1 MLNKVIIIGNLCK
14 DPELRYTPQGMAV
27 CNLRLACNRVW
38 KDRSGEKKE
47 EVCFI
52 TAVVWSKRAENCN
65 QYLKKGSPILIE
77 GRLQSRSW
85 ENAQGVKQYTIEIL
99 AENMQFLDRT
109 KEGTS
114 PVNKEEAQFPGE
126 EN

>member
-52 TAVVWSKRAENCN
+52 TVVVWSKRAENCN

-114 PVNKEEAQFPGE
+114 PENKEEDKFPGE
-126 EN
+126 ER

>member
-1 MLNKVIIIGNLCK
+1 MLNKAIIIGNLCK
-14 DPELRYTPQGMAV
+14 DPELRYTPQGTAV

-38 KDRSGEKKE
+38 KDKSGEKKE

-52 TAVVWSKRAENCN
+52 TAVVWSKRAENCS
-65 QYLKKGSPILIE
+65 QYLKKGSPVLIE

-85 ENAQGVKQYTIEIL
+85 DKDGVKQYTIEIL
-99 AENMQFLDRT
+99 AENIQFLDRT

-114 PVNKEEAQFPGE
+114 PAKEEENFPGVE
-126 EN
+126 E